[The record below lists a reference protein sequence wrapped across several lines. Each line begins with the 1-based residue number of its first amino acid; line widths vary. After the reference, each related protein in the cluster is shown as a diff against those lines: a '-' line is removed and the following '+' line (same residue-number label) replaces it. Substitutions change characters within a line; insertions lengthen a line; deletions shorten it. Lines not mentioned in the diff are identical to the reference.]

1 MNISEKQIT
10 DNGKISLVLKLY
22 TYCSRDTYYN
32 MIVCQRFICIH
43 MNVKKFSP
51 ISRKITFCPREL
63 RISNHKIAKLIILKN
78 KTFLNH
84 YSKIV
89 INPKNH
95 VYSDAVGVNT
105 NFLKLIVSRMFWY
118 TSSYFTSYSQFCN
131 PVLDIELMDFLH
143 DNVVETWKFEKH
155 YRFFNFMNFIWFFL
169 ERWPKCKGPSKNA
182 EKH

>member
-10 DNGKISLVLKLY
+10 GDGKISVVLKLY

-95 VYSDAVGVNT
+95 VYSDAVGVNM
-105 NFLKLIVSRMFWY
+105 IFWN
-118 TSSYFTSYSQFCN
+118 FTSFNGFCSYIS
-131 PVLDIELMDFLH
+131 LDRIH
-143 DNVVETWKFEKH
+143 TWHLGCDLQRKL
-155 YRFFNFMNFIWFFL
+155 L
-169 ERWPKCKGPSKNA
+169 EFQ
-182 EKH
+182 